1 VIKYVIF
8 SLIFISMNALSA
20 STTYKKINLIQIQG
34 DSGDIYLRL
43 PEGEEWF
50 QDCSIAYI
58 NNAMNHAD
66 KLYSAALAAKLA
78 SKEIAME
85 GECISNYFHVS
96 QLYIK

>member
-1 VIKYVIF
+1 
-8 SLIFISMNALSA
+8 MNALSA

-58 NNAMNHAD
+58 NNGMKWH
-66 KLYSAALAAKLA
+66 S
-78 SKEIAME
+78 
-85 GECISNYFHVS
+85 
-96 QLYIK
+96 